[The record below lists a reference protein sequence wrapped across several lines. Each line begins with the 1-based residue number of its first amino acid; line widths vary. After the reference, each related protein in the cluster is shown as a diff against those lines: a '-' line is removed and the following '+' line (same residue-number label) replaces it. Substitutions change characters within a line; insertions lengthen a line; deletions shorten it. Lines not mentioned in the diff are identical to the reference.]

1 MKVWTRRDVLRL
13 GAAGAGACVWPWGW
27 AVAQGGAA
35 GLLRAPKRALVIGNS
50 KYRHAPLKNPV
61 NDANGMAA
69 ALKEVGFEVA
79 LGIDLS
85 QAAMREAMQAFGEGL
100 SKSGAV
106 GLFYFAGH
114 GAQLAWRNYLI
125 PVDAEI
131 ADVQELRERA
141 VDLNGLIE
149 NIRQAGNPMNVLILD
164 ACRDNPFGSAA
175 RLEQR
180 GLSQLDAPPGTLL
193 AYATAPGNT
202 AIDGDGGEHGLY
214 TEHLLKEI
222 RVPEA
227 KVEDVFKRVRLG
239 VRRRSKGL
247 QIPWEST
254 SLEQDFWFIPP
265 ATVRKL
271 AEAEVEREFRQE
283 LALWEKIQ
291 NAAQPEPFEDYLR
304 RYPNGRFTELAQL
317 RLDRELAKLGEKRV
331 EIVSAPDNP
340 YTKGTVRTDTVY
352 RIGDTYAYRVVD
364 IFTKLEIET
373 YTHTVA
379 EITDNEIK
387 YTNGAITDLLG
398 NPLRGVRL
406 VRTSSQ
412 YVPSDFTV
420 GRRWSTRFIS
430 TVIATNFSS
439 EVELNFRVA
448 DRERIT
454 VPAGTFDAF
463 RIEGWGWAKTPK
475 GPQQWTVKRWYAP
488 QQVRHYVAGEFQI
501 MGGANRIIVS
511 RWTELTSFK
520 QG

>member
-1 MKVWTRRDVLRL
+1 MKVWTRRDVL
-13 GAAGAGACVWPWGW
+13 GAAAAGAGAWMWPWGW
-27 AVAQGGAA
+27 VVAQGGAA

-239 VRRRSKGL
+239 VRRRSKGQ

-352 RIGDTYAYRVVD
+352 RIGDSYSYRAVD
-364 IFTKLEIET
+364 ILTRLELES
-373 YTHTVA
+373 YTRTVV
-379 EITDNEIK
+379 EITDGDIRFADG
-387 YTNGAITDLLG
+387 YVTDLMG
-398 NPLRGVRL
+398 NMLKSQNQN
-406 VRTSSQ
+406 RTPSQ
-412 YVPSDFTV
+412 FVPVDFTV
-420 GRRWSTRFIS
+420 GRRWNTRFVATS
-430 TVIATNFSS
+430 VATNYTYD
-439 EVELNFRVA
+439 VNLDLRVA
-448 DRERIT
+448 GRERIT

-463 RIEGWGWAKTPK
+463 RIEGEGWDRHEK
-475 GPQQWTVKRWYAP
+475 GPRQWIVRRWHAP
-488 QQVRHYVAGEFQI
+488 QQVRHFLISEITIQSGS
-501 MGGANRIIVS
+501 RIFSS
-511 RWTELTSFK
+511 RRAELTSFK